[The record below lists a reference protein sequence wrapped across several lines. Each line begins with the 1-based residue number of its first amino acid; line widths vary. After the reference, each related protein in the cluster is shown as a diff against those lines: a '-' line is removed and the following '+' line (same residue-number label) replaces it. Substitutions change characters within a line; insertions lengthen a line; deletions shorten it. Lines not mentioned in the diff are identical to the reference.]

1 MEMFMVK
8 LQPNENDKQKNILIT
23 SAVAKLSSNQFIVAN
38 FLWKQCDVSQTEQ
51 NKKTGGFT

>member
-8 LQPNENDKQKNILIT
+8 LQPNEKDKQKNILIT

>member
-8 LQPNENDKQKNILIT
+8 LQPNEKEKQKNILIT

>member
-8 LQPNENDKQKNILIT
+8 LQPNEKDKQKNILIT

-38 FLWKQCDVSQTEQ
+38 FL
-51 NKKTGGFT
+51 

>member
-8 LQPNENDKQKNILIT
+8 LQPNEKDNQKNILIT

>member
-8 LQPNENDKQKNILIT
+8 LQPNEKDKQKNILIT
-23 SAVAKLSSNQFIVAN
+23 SAVAKSSSNQFIVAN